1 MEITIIRKVKVSE
14 LTDLDIDEIYKREK
28 LENLIYYCETS
39 DNPYSSL
46 QAIKTK
52 YSIAGMDI
60 EISSHDWKEI
70 KRKIVTI
77 ARAFDLIK

>member
-14 LTDLDIDEIYKREK
+14 LTDLDIDEIYIKED
-28 LENLIYYCETS
+28 LESLMYYCETS
-39 DNPYSSL
+39 DNPFSSL

-52 YSIAGMDI
+52 YSIAGIDI
-60 EISSHDWKEI
+60 EISSHDWREI
-70 KRKIVTI
+70 KRKIVII